1 MAPTLSTFVSPGVT
15 SGLLSLESSLAS
27 HKSEKAFIVGPGHDP
42 IPSLF
47 SFVQLADLL
56 SVNLCAMKQELQ
68 TFLDGK
74 LVVSSSKRWCC
85 AQLTLVIGP
94 ICPSIS
100 CLSFKRLVISLVQ
113 PG

>member
-68 TFLDGK
+68 TFLDGSSM
-74 LVVSSSKRWCC
+74 VSSWCPRQNAGAVRSSPSSL
-85 AQLTLVIGP
+85 AQ
-94 ICPSIS
+94 S
-100 CLSFKRLVISLVQ
+100 VQ
-113 PG
+113 V